1 MRGNGKLDYLPC
13 PLEAVKWLHIWA
25 LLQSGKSTWKS
36 KYILKSWCYID
47 WTKKEYNV
55 LLISVHV
62 SPILSQ
68 LYDIFLNLGLFLFF
82 FILEKMSWKEKTG
95 GKKRFHSV
103 IQRHHVNAS
112 ILFLTTSI
120 NCRSY
125 SPTRSTFL
133 LEREAELLR
142 LKWDEECSKRC
153 CSCPLLTP
161 SPPVFFFFPSSDANP
176 NLLAF
181 IHTGARKHQTPKHL
195 KSTDD
200 LCRWETR
207 S

>member
-1 MRGNGKLDYLPC
+1 M
-13 PLEAVKWLHIWA
+13 
-25 LLQSGKSTWKS
+25 SS
-36 KYILKSWCYID
+36 
-47 WTKKEYNV
+47 
-55 LLISVHV
+55 
-62 SPILSQ
+62 
-68 LYDIFLNLGLFLFF
+68 LFLSTYRQVNPFSALRFLFQFVFF
-82 FILEKMSWKEKTG
+82 YFWKNCRERRRLEEKG
-95 GKKRFHSV
+95 FHSV
-103 IQRHHVNAS
+103 IQRHHINAS

-161 SPPVFFFFPSSDANP
+161 SPPVFFSSDANL

-181 IHTGARKHQTPKHL
+181 TQTYRGTQTSNVKQPKHL
-195 KSTDD
+195 INTDD
-200 LCRWETR
+200 LCR
-207 S
+207 

>member
-1 MRGNGKLDYLPC
+1 MSSFFLSTCR
-13 PLEAVKWLHIWA
+13 
-25 LLQSGKSTWKS
+25 QSFLSFT
-36 KYILKSWCYID
+36 
-47 WTKKEYNV
+47 
-55 LLISVHV
+55 ISF
-62 SPILSQ
+62 S
-68 LYDIFLNLGLFLFF
+68 FF
-82 FILEKMSWKEKTG
+82 FF
-95 GKKRFHSV
+95 GKIVLKGEDWRKNAV

-161 SPPVFFFFPSSDANP
+161 SPPVFSSSDANL

-181 IHTGARKHQTPKHL
+181 TQTYRGTQTSNVKRPKHL
-195 KSTDD
+195 INTDD
-200 LCRWETR
+200 LCR
-207 S
+207 

>member
-1 MRGNGKLDYLPC
+1 MRRNGKLDYLPC
-13 PLEAVKWLHIWA
+13 QLDAVKLLYIWA
-25 LLQSGKSTWKS
+25 RLQSGKATEKKIHS
-36 KYILKSWCYID
+36 KVLMLYRLD
-47 WTKKEYNV
+47 KKESNV
-55 LLISVHV
+55 LFISDHV
-62 SPILSQ
+62 SSSQSFLSFM
-68 LYDIFLNLGLFLFF
+68 ISFSIFF
-82 FILEKMSWKEKTG
+82 FEGFFGKNCPERRRLEEN
-95 GKKRFHSV
+95 RFHSV
-103 IQRHHVNAS
+103 ILRHHVNAS

-161 SPPVFFFFPSSDANP
+161 SPPVFFSSDANP
-176 NLLAF
+176 NLLPF
-181 IHTGARKHQTPKHL
+181 TQTYRGTQTSNVKQPKHL
-195 KSTDD
+195 MITDD
-200 LCRWETR
+200 LCRWDTR